1 MAGRSWQAPDTGV
14 MVKRLAIIGTLLI
27 APLVPA
33 GAQLSCVTAP
43 SIVGQWPAPLDRQV
57 VIGDGVLSVRDAIER
72 AGTAAR
78 VHFTYQADLL
88 PQDRTVCAGA
98 AKMRLGDALVQW
110 LDGSRLKAVVAG
122 EDRVVLAFVRAVSA
136 PAPPPSGSAMATA
149 QLAPVVVVE
158 QGQPTT
164 RENATISRTVVTGE
178 QLEATGS
185 PSMAQA
191 LSGAVPGLWMWSPS
205 PTSIGGGMA
214 SLRGASSFGASYPK
228 VYIDGIEVANPLFL
242 SQLATDQ
249 IAQVE
254 VIRGPQGSALYGAG
268 AIGGVINIT
277 TRAAA
282 GMADGRRVSLRSTAG
297 IAESAYSPLGAFVQ
311 DHALSAQVGDA
322 GRSLGLGLSTSTIG
336 AFIPGAFSQLVH
348 ASAAA
353 GFVGAKS
360 RLQLTAR
367 FFSQQAGNT
376 TSPLLPDRPPVL
388 AVTSGPSMKGPSGG
402 TGTASDQ
409 GGFVTSSTDSA
420 AAQDVKQY
428 TIGGTWAVAS
438 DRWTHT
444 VVAGADGYRL
454 DNVALMPGMLRTPGD
469 SALLAASGG
478 ADRLS
483 TRWSGVTEFGSR
495 DRVSTRL
502 TLGADHS
509 ALRDAS
515 IGTTVGQHDQDV
527 APIWRNTS
535 GISAHADVSLLR
547 SLTLNGGLR
556 FERNSGFTILSGAT
570 ALPSLGAAFRR
581 QVGVAGI
588 TLRTAY
594 GKAISPA
601 RVSMRPTAWGGRA
614 PTILSLEPEE
624 QAGIEFGADVTLGS
638 RFTARLTRY
647 DQRATNL
654 VQPVASAPHSGGGGF
669 SYQWQN
675 VGAIT
680 NDGWEMESN
689 VALGALS
696 LSGALGLTDSR
707 VERVAYGY
715 TGDLRAGDHVLQV
728 PRRTVSVSATWAG
741 RGWSGS
747 GTLARASQWTNYDWL
762 TLSGDLSDP
771 QMTPPHGAALR
782 AYWRNY
788 PGVTR
793 LRASFSRDIT
803 TAFGLVVS
811 AENLL
816 NAQAGEPDNVT
827 IVPGRTLRAGLR
839 ARF

>member
-1 MAGRSWQAPDTGV
+1 
-14 MVKRLAIIGTLLI
+14 MVKRLAIISTLLI

-43 SIVGQWPAPLDRQV
+43 SVQAQWPAPLDRQV
-57 VIGDGVLSVRDAIER
+57 VIGEGVLSVRDAIER

-88 PQDRTVCAGA
+88 PQGRTVCAGA

-122 EDRVVLAFVRAVSA
+122 EDRIVLALVRTVNAVTPALAA
-136 PAPPPSGSAMATA
+136 PAMATA

-158 QGQPTT
+158 QGQPGV
-164 RENATISRTVVTGE
+164 RENETISRTVVSGE

-185 PSMAQA
+185 PTMAQA
-191 LSGAVPGLWMWSPS
+191 LSGAVPGLWMWNPS

-228 VYIDGIEVANPLFL
+228 VYVDGIEVANPLFL

-249 IAQVE
+249 IAQVV

-282 GMADGRRVSLRSTAG
+282 GMTDGRRVSLRSTAG

-311 DHALSAQVGDA
+311 DHAFSAQMGDP
-322 GRSLGLGLSTSTIG
+322 SHSMGLGLSTSTIG

-360 RLQLTAR
+360 RVQLTAR
-367 FFSQQAGNT
+367 FFSQRAGNT
-376 TSPLLPDRPPVL
+376 TSPLLPDLPSTFSVN
-388 AVTSGPSMKGPSGG
+388 SGGPSTYPSSGHGPQP
-402 TGTASDQ
+402 DQ
-409 GGFVTSSTDSA
+409 VGRVTSSGDSA

-428 TIGGTWAVAS
+428 TLGGTWAVSS

-444 VVAGADGYRL
+444 MVAGADGYRL
-454 DNVALMPGMLRTPGD
+454 DNVALLPGMLRTPGD

-483 TRWSGVTEFGSR
+483 LRWSGVTEFGSR
-495 DRVSTRL
+495 TGVSSRL
-502 TLGADHS
+502 TVGADHS

-515 IGTTVGQHDQDV
+515 LGTTVGQVQQDM

-535 GISAHADVSLLR
+535 GVSAHTDVSILR
-547 SLTLNGGLR
+547 SVTLNGGVR
-556 FERNSGFTILSGAT
+556 VERNSGFTILSGMT

-581 QVGVAGI
+581 QVGGAGI

-638 RFTARLTRY
+638 RFTARVTRY

-654 VQPVASAPHSGGGGF
+654 VQPVAAAPLGGGRGF

-680 NDGWEMESN
+680 NDGWELESN
-689 VALGALS
+689 VALGALA

-715 TGDLRAGDHVLQV
+715 TGDLRAGDRVLQV
-728 PRRTVSVSATWAG
+728 PRRTVSVSATWLG
-741 RGWSGS
+741 RSWSGS
-747 GTLARASQWTNYDWL
+747 GTLARASDWMNYDWIM
-762 TLSGDLSDP
+762 LSGDLSDP

-782 AYWRNY
+782 SYWRSY

-793 LRASFSRDIT
+793 LRASFARDIT

-811 AENLL
+811 GDNLL

-827 IVPGRTLRAGLR
+827 IVPGRTLRAGIR